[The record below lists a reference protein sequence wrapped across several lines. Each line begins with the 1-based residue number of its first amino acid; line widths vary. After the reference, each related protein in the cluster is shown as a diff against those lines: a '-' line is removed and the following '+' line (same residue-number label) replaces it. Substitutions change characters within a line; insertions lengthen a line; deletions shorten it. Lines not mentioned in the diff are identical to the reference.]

1 MTELEML
8 TNWLKTYPG
17 WEGTLA
23 VDVTDYV
30 PGGSGIY
37 PKGLQE
43 LSRREDVL
51 GGMKIRYSCTFTLKR
66 AAVAGEENA
75 RWLLCFQNWVAEQDM
90 RGLAPKFG
98 DDPKSERLRAFEG
111 KLENHTQVGSSLY
124 TVQLSAEF
132 TKIYRGE

>member
-1 MTELEML
+1 MLETL
-8 TNWLKTYPG
+8 KQWLQTFPG
-17 WEGTLA
+17 WDSVLQF
-23 VDVTDYV
+23 DYAENI
-30 PGGSGIY
+30 PGNSGLF
-37 PKGLQE
+37 PKGLTE
-43 LSRREDVL
+43 ISRREDVL